1 MPVRALSWPAVRGTA
16 DAQQGADPDEFDV
29 DWLDADMMPADI
41 VDVLRHLKF
50 DNGKATLQ
58 VDRPARDYLIASV
71 TAPPARRMTTSDLLE
86 RICFHECHCCAAL
99 VYNIPIISVS
109 IDSADP
115 HVRRGRYRP
124 PPGIGL

>member
-1 MPVRALSWPAVRGTA
+1 MLVFRDHRARQRRALSWPAVRGAA

-71 TAPPARRMTTSDLLE
+71 TARHLHGE
-86 RICFHECHCCAAL
+86 
-99 VYNIPIISVS
+99 
-109 IDSADP
+109 
-115 HVRRGRYRP
+115 
-124 PPGIGL
+124 